1 MATKYLALLTNIGAA
16 KLAKATALGTKVEI
30 TQLAV
35 GDGNGVL
42 PTPNPAQTA
51 LVHERRRA
59 PLNMLTV
66 DPANASQII
75 AEQVIP
81 EDVGGWW
88 IREIGLFDKDGDMVA
103 IANCAET
110 YKPQL
115 QEGSGRVQVI
125 RVILIVSSTEAVTLK
140 IDPAVVLAT
149 RQYVDSQLRAHEQS
163 RNHPD
168 ASTTE
173 KGFVQLSSSVTSD
186 SESQGATPKAV
197 KIAMDNASARL
208 AKDRNL
214 SDLPNTAL
222 ARQNL
227 ELGDSSTRNVGTTSG
242 TVASGDDARITGA
255 MQKNQNGA
263 DIPDVAKFLQNLGI
277 VSASL
282 TTQGLVRLTSSR
294 VSGAEDIAATANAV
308 AQNYTDIKAL
318 QGKTNDATPTNKG
331 IIRVSDSRTSTESGV
346 AASSLAVSQNY
357 QDIKTTF
364 GQAGEKGRIIGVTY
378 TNTQAMTLYVHVSGV
393 ASEGS
398 VFLSANVN
406 GVNMNGSQ
414 CANIVGQRVCI
425 SFMVPAGATYQVG
438 ISAGSLSS
446 QSWVETD
453 KK

>member
-35 GDGNGVL
+35 GDGNGLL

-51 LVHERRRA
+51 LVHELRRA

-186 SESQGATPKAV
+186 SESQAATPKAV
-197 KIAMDNASARL
+197 KIAMDNGSARL

-227 ELGDSSTRNVGTTSG
+227 ELGDSSTRNVGTTAG

-255 MQKNQNGA
+255 MQKSQNGG
-263 DIPDVAKFLQNLGI
+263 DIPDVAKFLQNLGLGTAATKN
-277 VSASL
+277 V
-282 TTQGLVRLTSSR
+282 GTSSGQIPDMSSF
-294 VSGAEDIAATANAV
+294 VSSRSATSIVLNLPGGYKLMCGQQLAPTDAQGNVFLTLPDTFPTGFIYAEAHQSKISYAGDSDPFIFSSYPSATAPVSKASFAV
-308 AQNYTDIKAL
+308 RNTKSGIAL
-318 QGKTNDATPTNKG
+318 VN
-331 IIRVSDSRTSTESGV
+331 
-346 AASSLAVSQNY
+346 SS
-357 QDIKTTF
+357 
-364 GQAGEKGRIIGVTY
+364 
-378 TNTQAMTLYVHVSGV
+378 
-393 ASEGS
+393 
-398 VFLSANVN
+398 
-406 GVNMNGSQ
+406 
-414 CANIVGQRVCI
+414 IVCMYFVLG
-425 SFMVPAGATYQVG
+425 Y
-438 ISAGSLSS
+438 
-446 QSWVETD
+446 
-453 KK
+453 

>member
-51 LVHERRRA
+51 LVHELRRA

-173 KGFVQLSSSVTSD
+173 KGFVQLSSSVTSE
-186 SESQGATPKAV
+186 SESQAATPKAV
-197 KIAMDNASARL
+197 KIAMDNGSARL

-227 ELGDSSTRNVGTTSG
+227 ELGDSSTRNVGTTAG

-255 MQKNQNGA
+255 MQKSQNGG
-263 DIPDVAKFLQNLGI
+263 DIPDVAKFLQNLGLGTAATKNVGVGAGQI
-277 VSASL
+277 PDMSSFTNASGWQKLPGGKILQWGKAGFPVGQTQISVPFPINFPSVVSNIQL
-282 TTQGLVRLTSSR
+282 TFADINFSGGTPSPTLAVVNNTVNGAGFGAYM
-294 VSGAEDIAATANAV
+294 SGAGGFNAYFF
-308 AQNYTDIKAL
+308 A
-318 QGKTNDATPTNKG
+318 
-331 IIRVSDSRTSTESGV
+331 
-346 AASSLAVSQNY
+346 
-357 QDIKTTF
+357 
-364 GQAGEKGRIIGVTY
+364 IG
-378 TNTQAMTLYVHVSGV
+378 S
-393 ASEGS
+393 
-398 VFLSANVN
+398 
-406 GVNMNGSQ
+406 
-414 CANIVGQRVCI
+414 
-425 SFMVPAGATYQVG
+425 
-438 ISAGSLSS
+438 
-446 QSWVETD
+446 
-453 KK
+453 

>member
-51 LVHERRRA
+51 LVHELRRA

-173 KGFVQLSSSVTSD
+173 KGLVQLSSSVTSD
-186 SESQGATPKAV
+186 SESQAATPKAV

-227 ELGDSSTRNVGTTSG
+227 ELGDSSTRNVGTTAG

-255 MQKNQNGA
+255 MQKSQNGG
-263 DIPDVAKFLQNLGI
+263 DIPDVAKFIQNLGLQYSI
-277 VSASL
+277 SEPDAETVVYTLPGGYKLMAFNRLVNNSTTVGTGVTTPITFPQAFPSRLIGVFATKKNYVQAAVSCENQSL
-282 TTQGLVRLTSSR
+282 TGFDAVVTLITT
-294 VSGAEDIAATANAV
+294 IA
-308 AQNYTDIKAL
+308 
-318 QGKTNDATPTNKG
+318 GG
-331 IIRVSDSRTSTESGV
+331 ITSTR
-346 AASSLAVSQNY
+346 AMFFA
-357 QDIKTTF
+357 
-364 GQAGEKGRIIGVTY
+364 IG
-378 TNTQAMTLYVHVSGV
+378 
-393 ASEGS
+393 
-398 VFLSANVN
+398 
-406 GVNMNGSQ
+406 
-414 CANIVGQRVCI
+414 
-425 SFMVPAGATYQVG
+425 
-438 ISAGSLSS
+438 
-446 QSWVETD
+446 
-453 KK
+453 K

>member
-66 DPANASQII
+66 DPANVSQII

-186 SESQGATPKAV
+186 SESQAATPKAV

-214 SDLPNTAL
+214 SDLTNTAL

-227 ELGDSSTRNVGTTSG
+227 ELGDSSTRNVGTTAG
-242 TVASGDDARITGA
+242 TVASGDDDRITGA
-255 MQKNQNGA
+255 MQKSQNGG
-263 DIPDVAKFLQNLGI
+263 DIPDVAKFLQNLGLDTALAGKQAKDDTLTNLSGKTVAQLLTYLTLGPI
-277 VSASL
+277 ANAS
-282 TTQGLVRLTSSR
+282 
-294 VSGAEDIAATANAV
+294 DIAAGSANKLIDAYGLNSYFPSRRFGTSGYIRIPN
-308 AQNYTDIKAL
+308 QPGGLIL
-318 QGKTNDATPTNKG
+318 QWGPIPVIPAGGHVT
-331 IIRVSDSRTSTESGV
+331 VSYGFAFPEAYLVVIPIAGSSSG
-346 AASSLAVSQNY
+346 AANSVLSGGAGDPKLSFQVFNSLP
-357 QDIKTTF
+357 
-364 GQAGEKGRIIGVTY
+364 GVTDG
-378 TNTQAMTLYVHVSGV
+378 TGT
-393 ASEGS
+393 
-398 VFLSANVN
+398 
-406 GVNMNGSQ
+406 
-414 CANIVGQRVCI
+414 
-425 SFMVPAGATYQVG
+425 GAYIALG
-438 ISAGSLSS
+438 F
-446 QSWVETD
+446 
-453 KK
+453 

>member
-51 LVHERRRA
+51 LVHELRRA

-149 RQYVDSQLRAHEQS
+149 RQYVDSQLRAHEQL

-186 SESQGATPKAV
+186 SESQAATSKAV
-197 KIAMDNASARL
+197 KIAMDNGSARL

-227 ELGDSSTRNVGTTSG
+227 ELGDSSTRNVGTTAG

-255 MQKNQNGA
+255 MQKSQNGG

-346 AASSLAVSQNY
+346 AASSLAASQNY
-357 QDIKTTF
+357 
-364 GQAGEKGRIIGVTY
+364 
-378 TNTQAMTLYVHVSGV
+378 S
-393 ASEGS
+393 
-398 VFLSANVN
+398 
-406 GVNMNGSQ
+406 
-414 CANIVGQRVCI
+414 
-425 SFMVPAGATYQVG
+425 
-438 ISAGSLSS
+438 
-446 QSWVETD
+446 
-453 KK
+453 

>member
-51 LVHERRRA
+51 LVHELRRA

-66 DPANASQII
+66 DPANANQII

-186 SESQGATPKAV
+186 SESQAATPKAV
-197 KIAMDNASARL
+197 KIAMDNGSARL

-214 SDLPNTAL
+214 SDLPNTEL

-227 ELGDSSTRNVGTTSG
+227 ELGDSSTRNVGTTAG

-255 MQKNQNGA
+255 MQKSQNGG
-263 DIPDVAKFLQNLGI
+263 DIPDVAKFLQNLGLGTAATKNVGTGSGQLPDMSSFTNASGWQKLPGGKI
-277 VSASL
+277 LQWGKAGFPVGQTQISVPFPINFPSVVSNIQL
-282 TTQGLVRLTSSR
+282 TFADINFSGGTPSPTLAVVNNTVNGAGFGAYM
-294 VSGAEDIAATANAV
+294 SGAGGFNAYFF
-308 AQNYTDIKAL
+308 A
-318 QGKTNDATPTNKG
+318 
-331 IIRVSDSRTSTESGV
+331 
-346 AASSLAVSQNY
+346 
-357 QDIKTTF
+357 
-364 GQAGEKGRIIGVTY
+364 IG
-378 TNTQAMTLYVHVSGV
+378 S
-393 ASEGS
+393 
-398 VFLSANVN
+398 
-406 GVNMNGSQ
+406 
-414 CANIVGQRVCI
+414 
-425 SFMVPAGATYQVG
+425 
-438 ISAGSLSS
+438 
-446 QSWVETD
+446 
-453 KK
+453 